1 MDLRP
6 YVVSV
11 SSEQIETNHLLGVCE
26 LDNGRRLQLASVTFY
41 GRNCSGT
48 PYNRRHLSLELQAG
62 WRALWEILVVADSVV
77 QLGWFVLDIAAA
89 KPTG

>member
-1 MDLRP
+1 M
-6 YVVSV
+6 SF
-11 SSEQIETNHLLGVCE
+11 EQIETNHLLGVCE
-26 LDNGRRLQLASVTFY
+26 LDNGRRLQLASITFY

-48 PYNRRHLSLELQAG
+48 PYNRRHLPLELQAG
-62 WRALWEILVVADSVV
+62 WSASWKISVVADSVV